1 MQYKIYPPEKLKT
14 TIELPASK
22 SISNRVLILNA
33 LSLNTNPVENLSD
46 CEDTQVI
53 IDAFSKIEN
62 MITELQ
68 KKNNKFV
75 WSRNGWNHFRNL
87 RSY

>member
-1 MQYKIYPPEKLKT
+1 MQYKIYPPEKLEAR
-14 TIELPASK
+14 IELPASK

-53 IDAFSKIEN
+53 IDAFNSNSNVFDVKGAGTA
-62 MITELQ
+62 MRFLTA
-68 KKNNKFV
+68 
-75 WSRNGWNHFRNL
+75 
-87 RSY
+87 